1 MSTPTAAFAFKA
13 YSFSDVELHMDLFDE
28 KGSLDLNFAPSGEY
42 YAKEGLYMLH
52 FVFTANH
59 GEEERS
65 LIKIVCNAVFE
76 FKQPLDITE
85 IPDYFFPNSLAI
97 VFPYVRA
104 FVSTVT
110 LQANLSAPILIPTL
124 NLTSLQSVLK
134 ANTLAK

>member
-13 YSFSDVELHMDLFDE
+13 YSFSEVELHMDLFDE

-52 FVFTANH
+52 FVFTANQ